1 MTFDEL
7 DKIVVE
13 ESQYGEVL
21 LVTECTVVKVVRV
34 SGSEWRIV
42 VCKNFSKKGVMWGI
56 DHARTITE
64 PTTSEMLE
72 EIKIALKHAGVNQDI
87 SITTE

>member
-1 MTFDEL
+1 MTYDEL
-7 DKIVVE
+7 DKMVVE
-13 ESQYGEVL
+13 ESQYEDVL
-21 LVTECTVVKVVRV
+21 LATETTVVKAVRV

-64 PTTSEMLE
+64 PTATEMLE
-72 EIKIALKHAGVNQDI
+72 EIKIALKQAGVNQDI
-87 SITTE
+87 SVTTE